1 MIPVSPV
8 IPKTDLRE
16 VIIAEH
22 QDEYQNLPVIPL
34 SDGRIVSRWKLTDEE
49 KRIAFETG
57 DIYVYL
63 LPCGAPITPHL
74 LSVEK
79 PVLDAENYTDE
90 ILEADLI
97 EPQNETPGGK
107 IKVKIRCEFDA
118 EQFKSG
124 MEDGFSEGEPYIETY
139 KGRVFAREDTWIVTN
154 PAGEKDVY
162 SSEEFHAIYAVE

>member
-8 IPKTDLRE
+8 IPTTNVAE

-22 QDEYQNLPVIPL
+22 QPEYQNLPVVPL

-49 KRIAFETG
+49 KQIAFETG

-63 LPCGAPITPHL
+63 VPCGQPITPHL

-79 PVLDAENYTDE
+79 PVLESKNYTDE
-90 ILEADLI
+90 ILNADEI
-97 EPQNETPGGK
+97 DTPSETPSGK
-107 IKVKIRCEFDA
+107 IKVSIRCRFDA
-118 EQFKSG
+118 EQFKLG
-124 MEDGFSEGEPYIETY
+124 MEDGFSEGEPFIETY
-139 KGRVFAREDTWIVTN
+139 KGKVFVDEDCWIVTN

-162 SSEEFHAIYAVE
+162 SSEGFYAIYAVE